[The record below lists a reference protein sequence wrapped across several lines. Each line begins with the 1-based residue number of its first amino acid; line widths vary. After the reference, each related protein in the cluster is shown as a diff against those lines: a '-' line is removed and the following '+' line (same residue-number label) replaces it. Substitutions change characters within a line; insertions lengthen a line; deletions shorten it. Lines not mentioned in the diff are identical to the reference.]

1 LRWIYLRQWDRVD
14 SKHYGLGWRIIGYK
28 GRQVAY
34 HGGYVSGYRAE
45 LAVCRDEGIGI
56 AFLTNSPGK
65 VGSRVV
71 PDFLDMWF
79 ERVDVPE
86 HTGLIEE

>member
-1 LRWIYLRQWDRVD
+1 MEYR
-14 SKHYGLGWRIIGYK
+14 SKIIFLFYCSGNK
-28 GRQVAY
+28 LFVA
-34 HGGYVSGYRAE
+34 GIP
-45 LAVCRDEGIGI
+45 AVCREEGIGI

-79 ERVDVPE
+79 ERVEVPE
-86 HTGLIEE
+86 RIDLTEK